1 MILTVEEAIV
11 TALQYE
17 NKVRDHYIWA
27 AEKAEDPKGKA
38 FFETLAKEEQG
49 HVDYLETRLLQ
60 WRSEGKLKAE
70 PLQTAIPSPNFLAE
84 GLQMLKASK
93 EARDYSD
100 DYKRLFTALKLEEE
114 VSVYY
119 KGLVDTLE
127 NPEAKAMFGR
137 FLEIEDGHTAIV
149 QAEVD
154 VLTKTGFFYDFQEFN
169 LEE

>member
-1 MILTVEEAIV
+1 MKVEEAIV

-27 AEKAEDPKGKA
+27 ASESGDPKGKQ
-38 FFETLAKEEQG
+38 FFDVLAREEQG
-49 HVDYLETRLLQ
+49 HVDYLESRLAQ
-60 WRSEGKLKAE
+60 WRSEKTLSADPIKSV
-70 PLQTAIPSPNFLAE
+70 IPSPDFLQK
-84 GLQMLKASK
+84 GLEMIKASK

-114 VSVYY
+114 VSLYY

-127 NPEAKAMFGR
+127 DKDAKAMFGR

-154 VLTKTGFFYDFQEFN
+154 VLTRTGFFYDFQEFN